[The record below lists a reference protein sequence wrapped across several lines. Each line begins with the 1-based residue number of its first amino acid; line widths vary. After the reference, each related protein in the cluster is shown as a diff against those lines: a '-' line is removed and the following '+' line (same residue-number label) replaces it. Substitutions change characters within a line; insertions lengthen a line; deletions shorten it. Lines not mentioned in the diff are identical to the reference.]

1 MLITIDGFEN
11 LTGNN
16 PTEEQKELIHFLEF
30 LSSISEIKI
39 IISGQRVNLSSL
51 KTDPFEIRLSG
62 LEEQEASK
70 ILKDIEIIET
80 ESGLQQIFQVTRGYP
95 ENLLW
100 FSNAVNTLISIT
112 KGEFTAEDYNKKG
125 NNSGVIENIESKND
139 KVISTDISSSTV
151 SKLIDKDTQVELV
164 NITLFDGKV
173 KIDMPEDFKLM
184 TEEVAKLKYPS
195 EQRPQIIYTNKE
207 STVNVAFSSSNQ
219 EFIESDLSKLS
230 EYYKDT
236 LLKGIDI
243 EQNEIRTING
253 NKILFI
259 SFISD
264 APDTKIYNLLGSTV
278 LDGKLFI
285 LNFNIEF

>member
-1 MLITIDGFEN
+1 M
-11 LTGNN
+11 
-16 PTEEQKELIHFLEF
+16 K
-30 LSSISEIKI
+30 KI
-39 IISGQRVNLSSL
+39 IWGIVVVIVIVL
-51 KTDPFEIRLSG
+51 
-62 LEEQEASK
+62 
-70 ILKDIEIIET
+70 III
-80 ESGLQQIFQVTRGYP
+80 GF
-95 ENLLW
+95 
-100 FSNAVNTLISIT
+100 
-112 KGEFTAEDYNKKG
+112 NKKG

-139 KVISTDISSSTV
+139 KVISTDITV

-285 LNFNIEF
+285 LNFNSTIEELDKWKPIGQKIINSITFNK

>member
-1 MLITIDGFEN
+1 M
-11 LTGNN
+11 
-16 PTEEQKELIHFLEF
+16 K
-30 LSSISEIKI
+30 KI
-39 IISGQRVNLSSL
+39 IWGIVVVIVIVL
-51 KTDPFEIRLSG
+51 
-62 LEEQEASK
+62 
-70 ILKDIEIIET
+70 III
-80 ESGLQQIFQVTRGYP
+80 GF
-95 ENLLW
+95 
-100 FSNAVNTLISIT
+100 
-112 KGEFTAEDYNKKG
+112 NKKG

-285 LNFNIEF
+285 LNFNSTIEELDKWKPIGQKIINSITFNK